1 MPSVDR
7 AVLRGVSLR
16 IGIADSPPFTMVQN
30 VTDDNGQTTLQ
41 YTGYAI
47 DLYQLVKNQLGFN
60 ATLLLKP
67 PDQSYTDFV
76 LSVSESVYD
85 IIIADV
91 TVTSARSKIV
101 DFSSP
106 IYDNSLR
113 FVVRQ
118 ANNAGIDLFSFL
130 KPFSSRLWILVLG
143 TCIYASILML
153 LIERRKNEDLQ
164 NRSFISQLTLSIW
177 YCFGRV

>member
-76 LSVSESVYD
+76 LSVNYG
-85 IIIADV
+85 
-91 TVTSARSKIV
+91 
-101 DFSSP
+101 
-106 IYDNSLR
+106 Y
-113 FVVRQ
+113 
-118 ANNAGIDLFSFL
+118 
-130 KPFSSRLWILVLG
+130 
-143 TCIYASILML
+143 
-153 LIERRKNEDLQ
+153 
-164 NRSFISQLTLSIW
+164 
-177 YCFGRV
+177 